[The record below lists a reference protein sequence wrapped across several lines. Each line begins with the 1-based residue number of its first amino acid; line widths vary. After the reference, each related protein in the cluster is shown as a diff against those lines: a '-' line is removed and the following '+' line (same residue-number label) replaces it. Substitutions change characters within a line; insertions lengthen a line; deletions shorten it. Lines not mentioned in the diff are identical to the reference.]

1 MYRLDLSLIIYSS
14 IHGYQHEYIV
24 KDALFRNVEQ
34 GTGTIAM
41 IGFLLLFVT
50 SFEFIRRNYFEVFYY
65 SHIVGI
71 IIAIIASCWHE
82 AGCFYYFIPT
92 VLLWFFDR
100 CWRSYQSWFT
110 PTKLVQVDPVAGHP
124 STASKSPEGITRVLF
139 EYQRLKHYQPG
150 QYFFLTLVNKT
161 RNRFWNYAN
170 WHPMTL
176 SEVFPAR
183 EDPLTTG
190 HAQLNEKMAVEEL
203 AGDKKK
209 QMDDTGSGSGTSA
222 SSSGDNS
229 FISNLRRRNMHQEM
243 GSFHMK
249 ALGGYTRDLLVE
261 SASNEEFEFRMDG
274 PYGPRLEY
282 QDYKV
287 MALFAAGIGVTP
299 ALTLVKDCVEKR
311 AAGVHTVITE
321 KVHLVWALRTVGKQI
336 MTFHIT

>member
-1 MYRLDLSLIIYSS
+1 M
-14 IHGYQHEYIV
+14 
-24 KDALFRNVEQ
+24 EQ

-41 IGFLLLFVT
+41 IGFLILFVT

-110 PTKLVQVDPVAGHP
+110 PTKLVQVDPVAGNP

-139 EYQRLKHYQPG
+139 EYKRLKQYQPG

-183 EDPLTTG
+183 DDPLTTKDNG
-190 HAQLNEKMAVEEL
+190 DAQLNEKIAVED
-203 AGDKKK
+203 AAVGGGGDKKT
-209 QMDDTGSGSGTSA
+209 QDDAGSTGNSSGSGG
-222 SSSGDNS
+222 SS
-229 FISNLRRRNMHQEM
+229 FVSNLRRRNMHEDM

-249 ALGGYTRDLLVE
+249 ALGGYTRDLLLE
-261 SASNEEFEFRMDG
+261 SAGNEEFEFRMDG

-299 ALTLVKDCVEKR
+299 ALTLVKDCVERR

-321 KVHLVWALRTVGKQI
+321 KVHLVWALRTIGKYKQ
-336 MTFHIT
+336 